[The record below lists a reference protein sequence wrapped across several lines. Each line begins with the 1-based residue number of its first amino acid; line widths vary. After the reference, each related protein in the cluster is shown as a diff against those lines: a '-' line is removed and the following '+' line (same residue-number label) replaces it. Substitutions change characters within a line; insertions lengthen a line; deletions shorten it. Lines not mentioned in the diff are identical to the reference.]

1 MTPEIDELAL
11 GSEGGFELPHAEE
24 PQTGKV
30 RRILDT
36 FSVLLSSRIAMV
48 GLTIVLFWVIVAVFA
63 PALTRYTPLQ
73 QDWKAPNQGPSRE
86 HILGT
91 DELGRDLWSRL
102 IYGARVVLVVLPLSG
117 NRWLPGGTALWGV
130 FVALVIGTTLGL
142 LGGYYGGWLDE
153 IVMRLLDAMMAIP
166 IILLYL
172 IIMVA
177 LGASAVNVVIAITIV
192 GVPGIARLVRSLT
205 LDVRTR
211 EYIRAAETRG
221 ENPWYIMFVEILPNA
236 RGPIIVDAMLRVGY
250 AIFAMG
256 TLGFLGL
263 GIPPPSPDWGSM
275 VAAGREFILQGSP
288 WAALWPCVA
297 IASLVVGLNLLADG
311 LREESMKYQ

>member
-1 MTPEIDELAL
+1 MAVTEEATVGAEVESRTPPL
-11 GSEGGFELPHAEE
+11 
-24 PQTGKV
+24 
-30 RRILDT
+30 RRIREA
-36 FSVLLSSRIAMV
+36 FSVLLSSRIAII
-48 GLTIVLFWVIVAVFA
+48 GLTIVLFWVFVAVFA
-63 PALTRYTPLQ
+63 PLLSSYTPLE
-73 QDWKAPNQGPSRE
+73 QDWKAPNQGPSRV

-91 DELGRDLWSRL
+91 DELGRDLWTRL
-102 IYGARVVLVVLPLSG
+102 MYGARVVLVILPISEKL
-117 NRWLPGGTALWGV
+117 WIPGGTALWGV
-130 FVALVIGTTLGL
+130 FVALFIGTTLGL
-142 LGGYYGGWLDE
+142 LSGYYGGWIDE

-166 IILLYL
+166 IILLFL
-172 IIMVA
+172 IIMTA

-192 GVPGIARLVRSLT
+192 GTPGIARLVRSLA
-205 LDVRTR
+205 LDIRTR

-263 GIPPPSPDWGSM
+263 GLPPPSPDWGSM
-275 VAAGREFILQGSP
+275 VAKGREFILQGSP
-288 WAALWPCVA
+288 WAALWPSLA

-311 LREESMKYQ
+311 LREESMRYQ